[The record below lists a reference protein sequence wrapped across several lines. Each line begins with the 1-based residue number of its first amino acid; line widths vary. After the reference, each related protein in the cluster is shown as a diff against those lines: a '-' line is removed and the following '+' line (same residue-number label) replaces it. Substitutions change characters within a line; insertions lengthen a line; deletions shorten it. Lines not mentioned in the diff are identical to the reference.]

1 MFIKGFFYFKYSDDL
16 RKRMLECAMLFI
28 FLTVGFLMHYYK
40 ILLWVSSLLVSNIL
54 CAKTELP
61 SNKSQFISLF
71 NNKVGDYRLVAGTAE
86 HCAPGQLAWLDQSNP
101 DLGFKLGNGIIFNAL
116 HNGTQTN
123 KVANFCLVTTKYKY
137 TTQSITLS
145 LRHTRCENDSDN
157 LDTSQTLRFIA
168 DSRLHYSVENSD
180 IDCQFELQR

>member
-1 MFIKGFFYFKYSDDL
+1 MRYS
-16 RKRMLECAMLFI
+16 E
-28 FLTVGFLMHYYK
+28 V
-40 ILLWVSSLLVSNIL
+40 LLYTICLSMSALG

-61 SNKSQFISLF
+61 SNKSQFISLL
-71 NNKVGDYRLVAGTAE
+71 NSKVGNYQVVAGTADN
-86 HCAPGQLAWLDQSNP
+86 CTSGSLTWLDKNNP
-101 DLGFKLGNGIIFNAL
+101 DLGFKLGNSIMFNAL

-137 TTQSITLS
+137 TTQSITMS

-157 LDTSQTLRFIA
+157 LNTSQTLRFIA

-180 IDCQFELQR
+180 NVCQFELQR